1 MRETT
6 IHWPDGGKYADI
18 STCDKKLLAELAY
31 LQYKPHTQY
40 RDGSSKF
47 QIPLS
52 YVQLLFHPDRRDME
66 EHTTFYK

>member
-6 IHWPDGGKYADI
+6 IHWLDGGKYADI

-40 RDGSSKF
+40 RDGSGEYRV
-47 QIPLS
+47 PA
-52 YVQLLFHPDRRDME
+52 
-66 EHTTFYK
+66 EHIHFLNIQEQEKVNGIYGK